1 MRATLALNGLNR
13 GGGVNKQGVE
23 KAFAYF
29 VLMAQM
35 YSDLPMYK
43 QSCNF
48 WKGKKVMKQLEL
60 ESNTFKCNVF
70 MLYILFF
77 LFKLFYVLT
86 ITLETYSNIDLKTK
100 ALFTLYEVL
109 KFRIL

>member
-1 MRATLALNGLNR
+1 
-13 GGGVNKQGVE
+13 
-23 KAFAYF
+23 
-29 VLMAQM
+29 M
-35 YSDLPMYK
+35 YRNLPMCK

-48 WKGKKVMKQLEL
+48 RKEKKLMKQLQP

-100 ALFTLYEVL
+100 ALFTFYEVL
-109 KFRIL
+109 NFESSNENIVFLRKKK

>member
-1 MRATLALNGLNR
+1 
-13 GGGVNKQGVE
+13 
-23 KAFAYF
+23 
-29 VLMAQM
+29 MAQM
-35 YSDLPMYK
+35 NPDLPMYK

-48 WKGKKVMKQLEL
+48 LEGKKVMKQLQL
-60 ESNTFKCNVF
+60 QSNTFKCNVF

>member
-13 GGGVNKQGVE
+13 GGGLNKQGGGL
-23 KAFAYF
+23 KKLF
-29 VLMAQM
+29 VCFDSNGVNVSKFTYVQT
-35 YSDLPMYK
+35 

-48 WKGKKVMKQLEL
+48 RKGKKVIKQRQL

-100 ALFTLYEVL
+100 ALLTLYEE
-109 KFRIL
+109 F

>member
-1 MRATLALNGLNR
+1 
-13 GGGVNKQGVE
+13 
-23 KAFAYF
+23 
-29 VLMAQM
+29 MAQM
-35 YSDLPMYK
+35 YPDLPMYK
-43 QSCNF
+43 QSRNF
-48 WKGKKVMKQLEL
+48 WKGKKVMKQLQL
-60 ESNTFKCNVF
+60 ESNTFKCIVL
-70 MLYILFF
+70 MLCILFF

>member
-1 MRATLALNGLNR
+1 
-13 GGGVNKQGVE
+13 
-23 KAFAYF
+23 
-29 VLMAQM
+29 MAQM
-35 YSDLPMYK
+35 NPDLPMYK

-48 WKGKKVMKQLEL
+48 LEGKKVMKQLQL

-86 ITLETYSNIDLKTK
+86 ITLETYSNVDLKTK
-100 ALFTLYEVL
+100 ALFTPYEVL